1 MNDQNQFPASQ
12 LNPLANPFL
21 FTETDV
27 RTAVDGQGNPWFC
40 AKDVCEALDIEW
52 KGSAGTLENMPES
65 WFMVWNLQTIK
76 GERDAIFI
84 SEPGLYFLVFRS
96 NKPKAVEFVNW
107 VCSEVLPSIRKSGF
121 FGKLQTTTQYIA
133 YIKAVDGLVKSL
145 GKCKDKFQF
154 AMQFE
159 QLRVLCN
166 MAGQPIPNVNL
177 LGVELKQDDLHQFIE
192 GGFAWSDK

>member
-1 MNDQNQFPASQ
+1 MISQ
-12 LNPLANPFL
+12 AYAHKV
-21 FTETDV
+21 ETTLSDFG
-27 RTAVDGQGNPWFC
+27 DQGNPWFC
-40 AKDVCEALDIEW
+40 ARDICAVLDITW
-52 KGSAGTLENMPES
+52 SGHTLDNMPEN
-65 WFMVWNLQTIK
+65 WFMVVSYTTIK
-76 GERDAIFI
+76 GERDTIFI

-107 VCSEVLPSIRKSGF
+107 VCGEVLPSIRKSGF

-133 YIKAVDGLVKSL
+133 YIKAVGDLVKSL

-192 GGFAWSDK
+192 SGFTRGDK